1 MRSVV
6 EKVRNGFRN
15 LLKIR
20 RKRRMSLVGARP
32 MVNTYI
38 YRGDIKM
45 LVTHHLEDDA
55 WQWLALQNWRKITFP
70 NDRRRYRHLP
80 KQALKILLRAPMDE
94 RERLHRRMLSVC
106 SKRAA

>member
-6 EKVRNGFRN
+6 DKVRNGVRN
-15 LLKIR
+15 LFNIR
-20 RKRRMSLVGARP
+20 RKRRVSPVGARP

-38 YRGDIKM
+38 SRGDIKM
-45 LVTHHLEDDA
+45 LVTHHLDDDV

-80 KQALKILLRAPMDE
+80 KQALKILLQAPMDE
-94 RERLHRRMLSVC
+94 REYIHRRMLSA
-106 SKRAA
+106 SKKPS